1 MQVLTPGDIK
11 HVLDSMAVQND
22 ASCRSEESR
31 QGFSLALVALAAAFG
46 IDSRTEDLTA
56 KRTVCMYDGE
66 VLRSQRGVRVG

>member
-31 QGFSLALVALAAAFG
+31 QGFALALVALAAAFG
-46 IDSRTEDLTA
+46 IDVETEDVVAT
-56 KRTVCMYDGE
+56 KVVCTFDGE
-66 VLRSQRGVRVG
+66 VLRSQRGLRV